1 MNKFYALLLLTG
13 IGSLQTKAQQFT
25 APNLSYNKFYPGTV
39 STLDG
44 QVLQGYIINRGP
56 EQNQKKCVFY
66 TDFNDDRTRK
76 EYSPTHISG
85 YSVENNQY
93 KSIPYAGNIAFG
105 KPDKH
110 FVFVAKPG
118 AITTYVFW
126 APEEQMVWQ
135 KGDEAPVSNASLFMG
150 FKKNMLKLV
159 NDHAELAGKVERKEK
174 GYGVTSVMQIIE
186 EYNDWAAS
194 KK

>member
-1 MNKFYALLLLTG
+1 MNKIYALLLLVG
-13 IGSLQTKAQQFT
+13 ISSLQTKAQQFT
-25 APNLSYNKFYPGTV
+25 APNLSYDKFYPGTV

-56 EQNQKKCVFY
+56 EQNQKKCIFY
-66 TDFNDDRTRK
+66 TDFNDYRTKK
-76 EYSPTHISG
+76 EYGPTHISG
-85 YSVENNQY
+85 YSVENHHY
-93 KSIPYAGNIAFG
+93 KSIPYSGNIAFG

-110 FVFVAKPG
+110 FVYVAKPG

-135 KGDEAPVSNASLFMG
+135 KGDETPVSNGALFMG
-150 FKKNMLKLV
+150 FKKNMLRLV
-159 NDHAELAGKVERKEK
+159 NDNAELSGKVERKEK
-174 GYGVTSVMQIIE
+174 GYGVTSVLQIIE
-186 EYNDWAAS
+186 EYNTWAES